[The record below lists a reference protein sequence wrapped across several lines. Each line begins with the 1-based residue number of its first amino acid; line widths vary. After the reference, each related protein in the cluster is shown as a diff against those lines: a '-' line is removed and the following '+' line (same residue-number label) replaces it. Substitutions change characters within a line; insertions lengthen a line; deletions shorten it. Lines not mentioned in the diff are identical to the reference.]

1 MGGFVLIEPGAIPGS
16 VFEHLDSTGVSEG
29 TQQRDTPQPWFL
41 TYESLER
48 LLDIKSLDFEL
59 PVTEEDIE
67 DRSKGDFLSKFI
79 AILQTTWFILQCVA
93 RVVQQIEMTSLEL
106 VTLALASLNGVTYFF
121 WWHKPLDV
129 KVPVEVH
136 LKRKLTDEEKR
147 LVLNAK
153 GLKQDSAFKPVST
166 TMRRYSVFTSSA
178 RMLQLFRRLSSV
190 SNSEAIT
197 EEIKILRNAVL
208 RIFHIR
214 QLRIDHPL
222 ALKYSAVSFFLR
234 WFLVLPY
241 LVLYPVFAILG
252 SFLSLVYVFLFNM
265 IFSDTVRDNALHVP
279 TFYAPETSNEFN
291 LRILVVTLCGI
302 VFGGLH
308 VAGWNFTY
316 PTNVEK
322 KLWHV
327 ASLIMV
333 LNTPSSICMALVI
346 TIVRKQISNM
356 ARDSNEQRPRFARIM
371 LESIILR
378 LLTLV
383 GYVMLVQGIIARL
396 SLIVQSLVLLRRP
409 PPSALLSVDWT
420 KFIPHLS

>member
-48 LLDIKSLDFEL
+48 LLDIESLDFEL

-129 KVPVEVH
+129 KVPVRVH

-153 GLKQDSAFKPVST
+153 GLKHSEFKPVST
-166 TMRRYSVFTSSA
+166 TMRKYSVFTSSA

-252 SFLSLVYVFLFNM
+252 SFLGLVYVFLFNM

-316 PTNVEK
+316 PTNIEK

-356 ARDSNEQRPRFARIM
+356 VRDSNEQRPRFARIM
-371 LESIILR
+371 LEFIILR

-396 SLIVQSLVLLRRP
+396 ALIVQSLVLLRRP